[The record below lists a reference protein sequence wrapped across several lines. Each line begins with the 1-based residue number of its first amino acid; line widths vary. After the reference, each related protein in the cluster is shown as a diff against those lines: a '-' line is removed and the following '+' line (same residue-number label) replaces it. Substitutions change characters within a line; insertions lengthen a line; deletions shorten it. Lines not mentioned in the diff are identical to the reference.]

1 MAVAMTF
8 DRRRVLI
15 DAGWIEKYA
24 HLFGYTQARDG
35 VWVPKSDLD
44 AYENGTREFRTE
56 GN

>member
-24 HLFGYTQARDG
+24 HAFGYTQARDG
-35 VWVPKSDLD
+35 VWVPKSYLL
-44 AYENGTREFRTE
+44 AYENGTRKFRRE
-56 GN
+56 KN

>member
-8 DRRRVLI
+8 DRRKVEI

-35 VWVPKSDLD
+35 VWVPKSYLL
-44 AYENGTREFRTE
+44 AYENGTRKFRRD